1 MYHAL
6 SFFPPSCRHWNKS
19 KKHAKLAQGSPH
31 VAQTPQPIELYLPL
45 STRRSVRVKR
55 LETFLVRTEDE
66 TCYWWIK
73 TVAPAAIVGS
83 FDASNTCP
91 PTNFTICWADPCLGK
106 WNVME
111 LHPIGRLELIKLQ
124 HVKLCMPPNRAF
136 LARTRKREW
145 QAFVGILFLETSSI
159 SNLVK
164 RIHPDGSVPNEIGR
178 CPYPSFCPCPC
189 PVLSSQP

>member
-1 MYHAL
+1 MLNLHRAA
-6 SFFPPSCRHWNKS
+6 RMWRK
-19 KKHAKLAQGSPH
+19 
-31 VAQTPQPIELYLPL
+31 
-45 STRRSVRVKR
+45 RRSQSSC
-55 LETFLVRTEDE
+55 TFVHSKIRA
-66 TCYWWIK
+66 CQ
-73 TVAPAAIVGS
+73 TVGNIFGSNRGRNMLLMNQNFRAGCHCRS

-111 LHPIGRLELIKLQ
+111 LHPIGGLELIKLQ
-124 HVKLCMPPNRAF
+124 HVKLCMPPDRAF
-136 LARTRKREW
+136 LARTHKRVW
-145 QAFVGILFLETSSI
+145 QAFVGILFLETPSI